1 MMYLDVFGCIWSFGA
16 SFKISKDNSD
26 CSVVLSLQRHDP
38 HATLDRLPVVFAVVT
53 AVAFVPVLL
62 VIASLRGG
70 HSYTTGVWIGIYSV
84 FTDM

>member
-1 MMYLDVFGCIWSFGA
+1 MMYLDVFVCIWSFGA

-26 CSVVLSLQRHDP
+26 CSAVTPMQQ
-38 HATLDRLPVVFAVVT
+38 TDRLPVVFAVVKT
-53 AVAFVPVLL
+53 AVALVPVLL

-70 HSYTTGVWIGIYSV
+70 HSYTTGVWIGIYRLYSV